1 MPKLDVTAVENYAK
15 AYAGQLCQQYFSG
28 KNRINGEDLLRLSPV
43 PQVNLFV
50 LRDLYEAWKETAS
63 AFRSPYFD
71 FEQDDVKTAL
81 QTFLNTVSKYISV
94 QRQDLEP
101 LLVKAAH
108 ETLELLLQPES
119 YFDGW
124 LREQPDFR
132 LTSAALK
139 HFQKYN
145 RIHKPIVSGLAIRL
159 GDRESV
165 YTTEALGWLP
175 ELLSQADAP
184 QETLAFFSATLPL
197 DESTLY
203 GGSFFDQALAEP
215 AAPRTEQPGMQ
226 TAPVAAPQPVV
237 APEPAV
243 VRAVVPEPV
252 VISPVAKPA
261 REEAASVNQ
270 QYAAASGTLNDSL
283 RKEKPAAESLANQL
297 RPKNGESI
305 HSFISLN
312 RKFIFIN
319 QLFQGDATAYHQAVD
334 ELEKCQAF
342 DQAKD
347 LMNRTYSTKYNWRN
361 VVDEADD
368 FYEIVRRRFNG

>member
-15 AYAGQLCQQYFSG
+15 AYASQLCRQYFSE
-28 KNRINGEDLLRLSPV
+28 KNRINGDDLLRLSSV

-71 FEQDDVKTAL
+71 FEQEEVKTSL

-94 QRQDLEP
+94 QRKDLEP
-101 LLVKAAH
+101 LLTKATH

-145 RIHKPIVSGLAIRL
+145 RIHKSIVAGLSARL
-159 GDRESV
+159 AGRDAV
-165 YTTEALGWLP
+165 YINEVLALVPG
-175 ELLSQADAP
+175 LLAQADAP
-184 QETLAFFSATLPL
+184 QETLSAFSATLPL
-197 DESTLY
+197 EESSLY
-203 GGSFFDQALAEP
+203 QGNFFDQIVPEPVAEQVSATPTPEPVVP
-215 AAPRTEQPGMQ
+215 APAP
-226 TAPVAAPQPVV
+226 PVAAQPVIPQ
-237 APEPAV
+237 A
-243 VRAVVPEPV
+243 VPEPV
-252 VISPVAKPA
+252 VIAPAKQPA
-261 REEAASVNQ
+261 REESTAVHQ
-270 QYAAASGTLNDSL
+270 QYASTGATLNDSL
-283 RKEKPAAESLANQL
+283 RKEKPAAESLASQL

-319 QLFQGDATAYHQAVD
+319 QLFQGDATAYHHAVD